1 MEGERVQ
8 RLTYFAEIPLK
19 LTESR
24 AAIARVQ
31 ERLDERD
38 NLLSERTAE
47 LTAAQAFL
55 TRVDAVSDAEVVGM
69 VENLNALIDSASGAI
84 SGAISDIWD
93 QREPVSETVTREV
106 DAKKIRDD
114 FSHSMFEQISARN
127 SVAVTLAINTHL
139 IRFVRRVVSGWGG
152 GDAAGTLGEIYGM
165 ISIKGELDVC
175 V

>member
-1 MEGERVQ
+1 
-8 RLTYFAEIPLK
+8 LK

-24 AAIARVQ
+24 TAIARLQ
-31 ERLDERD
+31 DRLDERD
-38 NLLSERTAE
+38 KLLSERTAE

-93 QREPVSETVTREV
+93 QREPVSETVTGEFDV
-106 DAKKIRDD
+106 KKIRDA
-114 FSHSMFEQISARN
+114 FGHSMFEQIAARN
-127 SVAVTLAINTHL
+127 SVAVTLAINSHL

-152 GDAAGTLGEIYGM
+152 GNAAGILGEIYGM
-165 ISIKGELDVC
+165 ISTKGESDAC